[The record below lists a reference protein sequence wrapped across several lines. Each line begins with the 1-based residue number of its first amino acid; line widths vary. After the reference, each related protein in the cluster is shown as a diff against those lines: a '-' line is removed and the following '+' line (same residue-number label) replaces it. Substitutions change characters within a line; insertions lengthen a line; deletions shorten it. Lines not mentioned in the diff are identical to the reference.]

1 MPLGRQK
8 VVVAVRDEA
17 EETAAE
23 PAVGGDRDAG
33 EAVRRF
39 DLQHVAHS
47 RLGPEDRGIDD
58 EALLEPL
65 HSVHVQ
71 SRNIK
76 QYKCSMRTVFSITQ
90 HARH

>member
-1 MPLGRQK
+1 MGRKYLSEGSRVPLGRQK

-17 EETAAE
+17 EEAAAE

-65 HSVHVQ
+65 HS
-71 SRNIK
+71 SA
-76 QYKCSMRTVFSITQ
+76 RTIWK
-90 HARH
+90 H